1 MHSCKKE
8 FELAI
13 SLIYL
18 SLTLLIITTGCAKSG
33 NIKSNQITETPNTST
48 SQPKSF
54 EGTLSGNWSGQLMA
68 ETAPVSLSGGF
79 VVTISADGKVQGSFD
94 GTYSGTATGQVDVDG
109 NLTATGLATGGT
121 TVYPTV
127 WQGKLS
133 SSGNSMFV
141 QGTLVGPYLNGVFS
155 GSGVAHR

>member
-1 MHSCKKE
+1 MKKIKYI
-8 FELAI
+8 L
-13 SLIYL
+13 LI
-18 SLTLLIITTGCAKSG
+18 TLLVNTIILIGCAKSG
-33 NIKSNQITETPNTST
+33 NVNPNQITETSNKST

-54 EGTLSGNWSGQLMA
+54 EGTLSGNWSGQLTA
-68 ETAPVSLSGGF
+68 ETTPVPVSGGF
-79 VVTISADGKVQGSFD
+79 VVTISTDGKVHGSFD

-127 WQGKLS
+127 WQGKIS
-133 SSGNSMFV
+133 SSGNSMAI

-155 GSGVAHR
+155 GSGVVHR